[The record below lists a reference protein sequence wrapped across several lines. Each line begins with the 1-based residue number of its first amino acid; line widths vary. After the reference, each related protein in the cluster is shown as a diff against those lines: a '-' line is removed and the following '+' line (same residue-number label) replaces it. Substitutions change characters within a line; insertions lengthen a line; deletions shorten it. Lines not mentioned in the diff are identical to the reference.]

1 MSVRSSQTN
10 KSAQGSSSSAIDF
23 KSEFVN
29 STAAFAASHDQTV
42 NHILSRLDQLQ
53 SKISTQPEP
62 SQAPTRV
69 AAQRQ
74 PPAASDLNARL
85 SVLEDVHEN
94 ALQRLSSRFEN
105 VERKLTE
112 NKEAEGLM
120 SQIVSKFAQVESK
133 LHSATLVSDRV
144 AKVEAKLQSKIAELE
159 SRLKPDPEQER
170 LLTRINAKLDR
181 LEETGGMAAKR
192 VEPTLVGAERTD
204 RINYLQDRIT
214 KLNELKAKYQAEAKT
229 LS

>member
-1 MSVRSSQTN
+1 MSIRSSQTSKPSVSN
-10 KSAQGSSSSAIDF
+10 TAIDF
-23 KSEFVN
+23 KNEFVN

-62 SQAPTRV
+62 SQAPTRI

-74 PPAASDLNARL
+74 PPASSDLHARL

-112 NKEAEGLM
+112 NREAEGLM

-133 LHSATLVSDRV
+133 LHSATLVGDRV
-144 AKVEAKLQSKIAELE
+144 AKVEAKLQSRIAELE

-181 LEETGGMAAKR
+181 LEEGGMASKR
-192 VEPTLVGAERTD
+192 VEPSPTLVGAERAD
-204 RINYLQDRIT
+204 RINYLQDRIA
-214 KLNELKAKYQAEAKT
+214 KLNELKSKYQAEAKT